1 MAIISIP
8 TSISGVSIPGEAGR
22 IASGPLSALY
32 GGKGVTT
39 ISYPQELATDSTKN
53 HYVQFSIKEIIPQ
66 SYDKVV
72 GATQNIFNKVQ
83 DVTAAQVAQAAEDAK
98 KAVENVVSNI
108 VEGFQDLIND
118 PLKVGGNVV
127 GGVGGVGGNVLKSI
141 GTAAGY
147 ADDVLRQLVKPK
159 TTVSKA
165 VISLYMPDTLE
176 SSYTANYSEISLAA
190 EMKSIQSIRQIAQV
204 ASTFGQGLSE
214 GGARQAFGAASSDP
228 NVIAGAIGFGLG
240 VLDKIPFISTGGNLG
255 DVLLQGQG
263 YASNPQ
269 LQMLYQG
276 TNFRQFSLAFTF
288 TPKSQA
294 EAQIVNNII
303 YQFKYYA
310 APAIAQGKTNS
321 SESMFLIPPAIFN
334 VNFFFKDV
342 DNKYLPK
349 YADCVLK
356 NIDINY
362 APNGFAAHI
371 DGAPIQTH
379 MTLHFEEI
387 EIVDKARL
395 SKGYFTPDDKEAL
408 R

>member
-8 TSISGVSIPGEAGR
+8 TSIGGVSIPGQAGQVL
-22 IASGPLSALY
+22 SGPLAALF
-32 GGKGVTT
+32 GKKGLDT
-39 ISYPQELATDSTKN
+39 ISYPQELATDATKS

-66 SYDKVV
+66 SYEKILNRSDDLFKVAKDGVQKLTAGEAREAAV
-72 GATQNIFNKVQ
+72 GAVDSTIN
-83 DVTAAQVAQAAEDAK
+83 T
-98 KAVENVVSNI
+98 VSNLGEKFLNKPGEFLTGAVSSG
-108 VEGFQDLIND
+108 VEIISGFA
-118 PLKVGGNVV
+118 
-127 GGVGGVGGNVLKSI
+127 
-141 GTAAGY
+141 TAGENFI
-147 ADDVLRQLVKPK
+147 RQSVKPQ
-159 TTVSKA
+159 TTEAKA

-176 SSYTANYSEISLAA
+176 SSYNANYSEITLAT
-190 EMKSIQSIRQIAQV
+190 ELGTIQSIRQIAQI
-204 ASTFGQGLSE
+204 ATTFGEGAAR
-214 GGARQAFGAASSDP
+214 GGARGAFGAASSDP
-228 NVIAGAIGFGLG
+228 NVISTAIGGVIGAIEGFGG
-240 VLDKIPFISTGGNLG
+240 RVGENLF

-294 EAQIVNNII
+294 EAQIVNNIL

-310 APAIAQGKTNS
+310 APALAQGKTSS
-321 SESMFLIPPAIFN
+321 SEAMFLIPPAIFN
-334 VNFFFKDV
+334 VKFFFKGI

-356 NIDINY
+356 NIDVNY

-371 DGAPIQTH
+371 DGAPVQTH
-379 MTLHFEEI
+379 MTLQFEEI

-395 SKGYFTPDDKEAL
+395 SKGYHSNTDDKDAL

>member
-8 TSISGVSIPGEAGR
+8 TSINGVSIPGEAGR

-66 SYDKVV
+66 SIEKIAQQLDPITKGAGQVFTDAAK
-72 GATQNIFNKVQ
+72 ATQE
-83 DVTAAQVAQAAEDAK
+83 AAQKLAD
-98 KAVENVVSNI
+98 
-108 VEGFQDLIND
+108 D
-118 PLKVGGNVV
+118 PLGAVQNAYTNITKVTLDDTLALGSKTVQALGS
-127 GGVGGVGGNVLKSI
+127 LAAKADTSI
-141 GTAAGY
+141 
-147 ADDVLRQLVKPK
+147 RSLVKPK
-159 TTVSKA
+159 TTETKA
-165 VISLYMPDTLE
+165 FVSLYMPDTLE
-176 SSYTANYSEISLAA
+176 SSYTANYNEISLTD
-190 EMKSIQSIRQIAQV
+190 ELKTINYIRQI
-204 ASTFGQGLSE
+204 GQIATNAGESVSS
-214 GGARQAFGAASSDP
+214 GGTAFGAASSDP
-228 NVIAGAIGFGLG
+228 NVIATAIGAALGGLERLG
-240 VLDKIPFISTGGNLG
+240 ISAGGNL
-255 DVLLQGQG
+255 DEVLLQGQG

-269 LQMLYQG
+269 LQMIYRG
-276 TNFRQFSLAFTF
+276 TGFRTFSLSFTF

-349 YADCVLK
+349 FS
-356 NIDINY
+356 I
-362 APNGFAAHI
+362 
-371 DGAPIQTH
+371 
-379 MTLHFEEI
+379 
-387 EIVDKARL
+387 
-395 SKGYFTPDDKEAL
+395 
-408 R
+408 

>member
-8 TSISGVSIPGEAGR
+8 TSIGGVSIPGSAGQVL
-22 IASGPLSALY
+22 SGPLAALF
-32 GGKGVTT
+32 GKKGLDT
-39 ISYPQELATDSTKN
+39 ISYPQELATDATKS

-66 SYDKVV
+66 SYEKTDVPGVIKDINQSGQDALTFATSAVKTSYNNFINSDKP
-72 GATQNIFNKVQ
+72 GEELF
-83 DVTAAQVAQAAEDAK
+83 DQAAA
-98 KAVENVVSNI
+98 
-108 VEGFQDLIND
+108 F
-118 PLKVGGNVV
+118 
-127 GGVGGVGGNVLKSI
+127 
-141 GTAAGY
+141 GTALATKTGEIATKADAG
-147 ADDVLRQLVKPK
+147 LRKLVKPQ
-159 TTVSKA
+159 TTESKA

-190 EMKSIQSIRQIAQV
+190 ELSTIQSIRQIAQV
-204 ASTFGQGLSE
+204 ASTFGSGVKS
-214 GGARQAFGAASSDP
+214 GGAAGGFGAASSDP

-240 VLDKIPFISTGGNLG
+240 VLDKVGISTGGNLAE
-255 DVLLQGQG
+255 VLLQGQG

-310 APAIAQGKTNS
+310 APALAQGKTSS
-321 SESMFLIPPAIFN
+321 SETMFLIPPAIFN
-334 VNFFFKDV
+334 VKFFFKGI

-356 NIDINY
+356 NIDVNY

-371 DGAPIQTH
+371 DGAPVQTQL
-379 MTLHFEEI
+379 TLQFEEI

-395 SKGYFTPDDKEAL
+395 SKGYHSSADDKDAL

>member
-8 TSISGVSIPGEAGR
+8 TSIGGVSIPGSAGQVL
-22 IASGPLSALY
+22 SGPLAALF

-39 ISYPQELATDSTKN
+39 ISYPQELATDATKS
-53 HYVQFSIKEIIPQ
+53 HYVQFSVKEIIPQ
-66 SYDKVV
+66 SYEKILNRSIDYVKEGAAATVELGKSVV
-72 GATQNIFNKVQ
+72 TDPSGSAEQS
-83 DVTAAQVAQAAEDAK
+83 AAAVSSTISNAF
-98 KAVENVVSNI
+98 KALSNNPI
-108 VEGFQDLIND
+108 EILT
-118 PLKVGGNVV
+118 
-127 GGVGGVGGNVLKSI
+127 GGVSAGIKI
-141 GTAAGY
+141 GAGL
-147 ADDVLRQLVKPK
+147 AESGENFIRQSVKPQ
-159 TTVSKA
+159 TTESKA

-176 SSYTANYSEISLAA
+176 SSYNANYSEISLAA
-190 EMKSIQSIRQIAQV
+190 ELGTIQSIRQIAQI
-204 ASTFGQGLSE
+204 ATTFGEGAAR
-214 GGARQAFGAASSDP
+214 GGARGAFGAASSDP
-228 NVIAGAIGFGLG
+228 NVISTAIGGVIGAIEGFGG
-240 VLDKIPFISTGGNLG
+240 RVGENLK

-276 TNFRQFSLAFTF
+276 TNFRNFSLAFTF

-310 APAIAQGKTNS
+310 APALAQGKTSS
-321 SESMFLIPPAIFN
+321 SETMFLIPPAIFN
-334 VNFFFKDV
+334 VKFFFKGI

-356 NIDINY
+356 NIDVNY

-371 DGAPIQTH
+371 DGAPVQTQL
-379 MTLHFEEI
+379 TLQFEEI

-395 SKGYFTPDDKEAL
+395 SKGYHSNADDKDAL

>member
-8 TSISGVSIPGEAGR
+8 TSINGVSIPGEAGQ
-22 IASGPLSALY
+22 IANGPLAALF
-32 GGKGVTT
+32 GGKGVST
-39 ISYPQELATDSTKN
+39 ISYPQELATDATKS

-66 SYDKVV
+66 SYDKTVETIGNLKNQV
-72 GATQNIFNKVQ
+72 SSNLPTVESVATA
-83 DVTAAQVAQAAEDAK
+83 VTS
-98 KAVENVVSNI
+98 AVENTVSN
-108 VEGFQDLIND
+108 VANELKNLATD
-118 PLKVGGNVV
+118 PLGTLGK
-127 GGVGGVGGNVLKSI
+127 GVTVASKAI
-141 GTAAGY
+141 GDAAGA
-147 ADDVLRQLVKPK
+147 ADTAIRSLVTPK
-159 TTVSKA
+159 YTQSKA

-176 SSYTANYSEISLAA
+176 ANYTANYNEISLTA
-190 EMKSIQSIRQIAQV
+190 ELGAIQSIRQIAQI
-204 ASTFGQGLSE
+204 AETFE
-214 GGARQAFGAASSDP
+214 GGYKGGGVKGAFGAASSDP
-228 NVIAGAIGFGLG
+228 NVIASAIGFGQG
-240 VLDKIPFISTGGNLG
+240 VLDKVGVSTGGSLA

-269 LQMLYQG
+269 LQMLYRG
-276 TNFRQFSLAFTF
+276 TGFRTFILAFTF

-294 EAQIVNNII
+294 EAQIVNNIL

-310 APAIAQGKTNS
+310 APSLTAGKSTS

-334 VNFFFKDV
+334 INFFVKGTE
-342 DNKYLPK
+342 NKYLPR

-356 NIDINY
+356 NIDVNY

-379 MTLHFEEI
+379 MTLQFEEI

-395 SKGYFTPDDKEAL
+395 SKGYHTPEAENAL